1 MPIVCSK
8 CSRKLPEVQTLKY
21 RFCPHCGAE
30 IAYGPDMQE
39 EAFRTIPPDSA
50 TPLSTSP
57 PENARLDLETGQN
70 PNPAGQLN
78 DPTIAPQPGADRPQ
92 PKLKPPDTPPPAGFF
107 RTPSQ
112 TPKPPAQDGA
122 APSQTKNLNKIIIIA
137 LISLALIILII
148 GGLFT
153 F

>member
-8 CSRKLPEVQTLKY
+8 CSRKLPEVKTLKY

-30 IAYGPDMQE
+30 ITYGPEKQE
-39 EAFRTIPPDSA
+39 EAYRTIPPDPAS
-50 TPLSTSP
+50 PLSALP
-57 PENARLDLETGQN
+57 PENARLDMETGKN
-70 PNPAGQLN
+70 PNSAGQLN
-78 DPTIAPQPGADRPQ
+78 DPTTVPQ

-112 TPKPPAQDGA
+112 TPKPPAQEVTA
-122 APSQTKNLNKIIIIA
+122 SSQTKNLNKIIVIA
-137 LISLALIILII
+137 LISLAVIILII

>member
-1 MPIVCSK
+1 MEPACPK
-8 CSRKLPEVQTLKY
+8 CSRKLPEVKTLKY

-30 IAYGPDMQE
+30 IAYGPDKQK
-39 EAFRTIPPDSA
+39 EAFRTIPPDLA

-57 PENARLDLETGQN
+57 PENARLDMETGKN

-78 DPTIAPQPGADRPQ
+78 DPAIVPQPRSSRLQ

-112 TPKPPAQDGA
+112 TPKPPAQDVT

-137 LISLALIILII
+137 LISLAVIILII

>member
-8 CSRKLPEVQTLKY
+8 CSRKLAEVKTLKY

-30 IAYGPDMQE
+30 IAYGPDKQE
-39 EAFRTIPPDSA
+39 EAFRTIPPDLA

-57 PENARLDLETGQN
+57 PENAHLNRETGKK
-70 PNPAGQLN
+70 PTPAGRFN
-78 DPTIAPQPGADRPQ
+78 DPTIAPQPRASRPQ
-92 PKLKPPDTPPPAGFF
+92 PKLKPPDTPPPDGFF

-112 TPKPPAQDGA
+112 TPKPPAQEVT
-122 APSQTKNLNKIIIIA
+122 APPQTKHLNKIIIIA
-137 LISLALIILII
+137 LISLAVIILII

>member
-1 MPIVCSK
+1 MPIFCSK
-8 CSRKLPEVQTLKY
+8 CSHKLPEVKTLKY

-30 IAYGPDMQE
+30 IAYGPDKQE

-50 TPLSTSP
+50 IPLSNPP
-57 PENARLDLETGQN
+57 PENARLDMETDKN
-70 PNPAGQLN
+70 PTPAGQLN
-78 DPTIAPQPGADRPQ
+78 DPAFAPQPIASRPQ
-92 PKLKPPDTPPPAGFF
+92 PKLKPPDTPPPDGFF

-112 TPKPPAQDGA
+112 TPKPPAQDVTV
-122 APSQTKNLNKIIIIA
+122 PSQTKNLNKIIIIA
-137 LISLALIILII
+137 LISLAVIILII